1 MTRVNGP
8 SRPLTEVVGGNCRRI
23 RTEVI
28 GITQDELARWAR
40 VYGLKWNAAKVA
52 NFEAG
57 RWEPTL
63 ATVLAVGL
71 ALNRALVFRQ
81 IAAPAIIR
89 GPKISRDQRPVTL
102 ADLLDGGDGLVALND
117 DVLVAADALAGV
129 GRGQPFPLQ
138 HYGDR
143 LLDRSGLA
151 EQRLAKTLGISG
163 ARLAGVSSQ
172 LWGSTFGEERDR
184 RAGVGANQQKK
195 GRISRELRAELEKAI
210 TNGND

>member
-1 MTRVNGP
+1 MTLHDVT
-8 SRPLTEVVGGNCRRI
+8 SRSLTEMVGANCRRI
-23 RTEVI
+23 RTEI
-28 GITQDELARWAR
+28 GFTQDQLATYAR
-40 VYGLKWNAAKVA
+40 AHGLKWNAAKVA

-63 ATVLAVGL
+63 ATVLAVGMTL
-71 ALNRALVFRQ
+71 ERALIFAQ
-81 IAAPAIIR
+81 IAAPATIR
-89 GPKISRDQRPVTL
+89 GPKVPRDRVITL
-102 ADLLDGGDGLVALND
+102 ADLLDGGDGFVALND
-117 DVLVAADALAGV
+117 DVVLAAADLAGV

-138 HYGDR
+138 YYGDK
-143 LLDRSGLA
+143 LLQRSGLA

-172 LWGSTFGEERDR
+172 LWGCTFGEERDR